1 MNIDFSK
8 EELEFQQQVRQWF
21 TDNLPADLKEKNRV
35 GLSLSKEEIVGWQ
48 KKLNEKGWLAITW
61 PEEYG
66 GPGWTPTQRYIFDME
81 RARAGAPVGISM
93 GIVMLG
99 PVLQAFGTQ
108 EQKDRYLPRILSCED
123 WWCQGYSEPGAG
135 SDLASLKTEMVAD
148 GDEYVINGAKIWT
161 TYAHYA
167 NWCFC
172 LVRTN
177 KEVKKQAGISFVLIP
192 MDAPGITVRPIVS
205 IDGEHHLNEVFFD
218 DVRVPKENLVGQEG
232 QGWTVA
238 KYLLTH
244 ERTTIAGVAD
254 SKVTLQGIKEM
265 AAKTIA
271 NDRPLSQHESLEL
284 KIAETEI
291 DLLAL
296 EYTNFRTLAATAA
309 GKGPG
314 AESSILKIN
323 GTEIQQALSELMVDL
338 AAYQAAPFNT
348 ESAMGPPEFK
358 QSLAR
363 YNFLRASTIYGGSH
377 EIQKNVITKM
387 ILGLS

>member
-1 MNIDFSK
+1 MNIDFSN
-8 EELEFQQQVRQWF
+8 EELEFQQQVRDWF
-21 TDNLPADLKEKNRV
+21 AQNLPGELKEKNQL
-35 GLSLSKEEIVGWQ
+35 GISLSKEEIVGWQ

-148 GDEYVINGAKIWT
+148 GDEYVINGSKIWT
-161 TYAHYA
+161 TYAHHA

-172 LVRTN
+172 LVRTD

-254 SKVTLQGIKEM
+254 SKVTLEGIKQM
-265 AAKTIA
+265 ALNTFA
-271 NDRPLSQHESLEL
+271 NDRPLNQHENLDL

-296 EYTNFRTLAATAA
+296 EYTNFRTLAATAS
-309 GKGPG
+309 GQGPG

-323 GTEIQQALSELMVDL
+323 GT
-338 AAYQAAPFNT
+338 
-348 ESAMGPPEFK
+348 
-358 QSLAR
+358 
-363 YNFLRASTIYGGSH
+363 
-377 EIQKNVITKM
+377 
-387 ILGLS
+387 